1 MSTANTPSFAQAH
14 SDLVNALATYQDR
27 ADALAVTISV
37 HELVM
42 SQICDGTLFVSV
54 TARIGAEQHLIRWN
68 MGCAINGNVFMKM
81 HFLPQNVTMSDS
93 SILLHHMEHFV
104 NVNNLVMDVC
114 KELAAAAGG
123 AA

>member
-14 SDLVNALATYQDR
+14 ADLVNALATYQDR

-37 HELVM
+37 TDLVW
-42 SQICDGTLFVSV
+42 SQVGTPTLHVNV
-54 TARIGAEQHLIRWN
+54 TARIGAEQQLIRWN
-68 MGCAINGNVFMKM
+68 MGCYMNGNVFIKM
-81 HFLPQNVTMSDS
+81 HFLPQHVMMSDAN
-93 SILLHHMEHFV
+93 IPLHHMEHFV
-104 NVNNLVMDVC
+104 NVNTLVMDVC